1 MLNIRRFTG
10 RFLILLGIISLWPF
24 NSTAQTFRGGISGSV
39 ADIAGAA
46 VPNVEVRATA
56 DDTGL
61 THQTVSSGAGEYGFQ
76 DLPLGTY
83 TIRVEATGF
92 QTLVVNGVTV
102 NAGVILALPLKLSVS
117 SVNTTVEV
125 SASALSL
132 DTASSVQNAVIAGKS
147 LQDLPLD
154 SRDFKKIVGFIP
166 GFGGY
171 SGVLGS
177 VNGARS
183 NQTNWQI
190 DGTDNNDLWANNSA
204 INQSGIGG
212 IAGTMMPIDA
222 IDQFSLQ
229 TQSNAE
235 TGRNP
240 GATAN
245 LIIKSGTNQLHGSA
259 YYFNR
264 NEALAASPVFVPKRE
279 LRNENFGYSLG
290 GPIFRNK
297 TFFFTAFER
306 QQFTIALSGLATEP
320 STAYQ
325 AQALN
330 LLAANNIPVNPVSTA
345 LIATLYPASA
355 LTGPAAAN
363 NYISP
368 DPETGYSNNG
378 VVKLDHSFNDRNTL
392 SAR

>member
-1 MLNIRRFTG
+1 MLNSRRFAAQ
-10 RFLILLGIISLWPF
+10 FLFLLGIVNLWAL
-24 NSTAQTFRGGISGSV
+24 SAAAQTFRGGISGSV
-39 ADIAGAA
+39 TDSAGAA
-46 VPNVEVRATA
+46 VPNIEIKATA
-56 DDTGL
+56 DGTSL
-61 THQTVSSGAGEYGFQ
+61 AHKTVSSGAGDYGFQ
-76 DLPLGTY
+76 DLPLGSY
-83 TIRVEATGF
+83 TVQVEAAGF
-92 QTLVVNGVTV
+92 QTLVVKGVSVNG
-102 NAGVILALPLKLSVS
+102 GVILGLPLKLSVS

-132 DTASSVQNAVIAGKS
+132 DTASSVQNDVIAGKS

-212 IAGTMMPIDA
+212 IAGTMIPIDA

-229 TQSNAE
+229 TQSSAE

-245 LIIKSGTNQLHGSA
+245 LIINPERTSSM
-259 YYFNR
+259 
-264 NEALAASPVFVPKRE
+264 AAR
-279 LRNENFGYSLG
+279 
-290 GPIFRNK
+290 
-297 TFFFTAFER
+297 TT
-306 QQFTIALSGLATEP
+306 
-320 STAYQ
+320 STATKHWRQARCSYQ
-325 AQALN
+325 NANCAMRISAIRSEDRFFVTRHSSSLRSSDN
-330 LLAANNIPVNPVSTA
+330 SSLLRYQVWLPSLPPPTRRRQRAFSRRT
-345 LIATLYPASA
+345 T
-355 LTGPAAAN
+355 
-363 NYISP
+363 
-368 DPETGYSNNG
+368 
-378 VVKLDHSFNDRNTL
+378 FR
-392 SAR
+392 